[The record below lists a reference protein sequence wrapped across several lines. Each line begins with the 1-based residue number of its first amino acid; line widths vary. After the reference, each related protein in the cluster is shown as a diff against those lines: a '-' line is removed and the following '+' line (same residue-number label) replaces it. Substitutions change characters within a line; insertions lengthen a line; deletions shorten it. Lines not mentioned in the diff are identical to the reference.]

1 MAEQTSV
8 VLEVQRIER
17 RILEVGAERRNDPL
31 LENQISTYVG
41 GLAQQE
47 VRSELAAV
55 RFRFRVAKAQLAAYR
70 DSLEEDFA
78 RAQLLLSS
86 EQQECERRIGDA
98 RHAATVHI

>member
-17 RILEVGAERRNDPL
+17 RIFEVGVARRNDPT

-55 RFRFRVAKAQLAAYR
+55 GLRFRVAEAELAAYR
-70 DSLEEDFA
+70 DCLEEHFA
-78 RAQLLLSS
+78 
-86 EQQECERRIGDA
+86 
-98 RHAATVHI
+98 